1 MKNKKIAVITG
12 SRAEYGLLLPLLTL
26 LKSDKNF
33 SLQLIATGM
42 HLSPEFGLT
51 INAIENDGFNITGK
65 VEMLLSSDTQIG
77 VAKSVG
83 VGIISFSELLS
94 HLTPD
99 IIVVLG
105 DRYEILAATQ
115 TALMLNIPVAHI
127 HGGETTEGAIDEAIR
142 HSITKMSHLH
152 FAATKEYKKRI
163 IQLGEQPQYVF
174 NVGALGLDN
183 IKQLPLLFRT
193 ELEDT
198 LKFTLD
204 KKIFLITYHPTTLHP
219 EGIQTEITELI
230 IALHN
235 FIGQAKMIIT
245 HANADAGGRLINH
258 ALEKFAN
265 SHPNDIYIT
274 KSLGQLR
281 YLSLLKYV
289 DVVIGNSSSGIIE
302 VPFMKKPTINI
313 GDRQKGRIS
322 AASIIHCEVNAVSI
336 TKAIKKS
343 LSNKFKQKIQ
353 NTPSLYG
360 EGNTAK
366 KIIKQLKKIDFHQL
380 TLKKFHDIN

>member
-12 SRAEYGLLLPLLTL
+12 SRAEYGLLLPLLKL
-26 LKSDKNF
+26 LKSDKTF

-51 INAIENDGFNITGK
+51 VKAIENDGFNVSEK
-65 VEMLLSSDTQIG
+65 VEILLSSDTQIG

-83 VGIISFSELLS
+83 LGVISFSDIFLRLN
-94 HLTPD
+94 PD
-99 IIVVLG
+99 IIIVLG

-115 TALMLNIPVAHI
+115 TALILNIPIAHI

-142 HSITKMSHLH
+142 HSITKMSHIH
-152 FAATKEYKKRI
+152 FAATQVYKKRI
-163 IQLGEQPQYVF
+163 IQLGEQPKNVF

-183 IKQLPLLFRT
+183 IKQLPLLSLA
-193 ELEDT
+193 ELEET
-198 LKFTLD
+198 LEFTLD

-219 EGIQTEITELI
+219 DSIKTEITELI
-230 IALHN
+230 AALQY
-235 FIGQAKMIIT
+235 FVGQVKMIIT

-258 ALEKFAN
+258 ALEKFAA
-265 SHPNDIYIT
+265 SYPNDIYIT

-313 GDRQKGRIS
+313 GERQKGRIS
-322 AASIIHCEVNAVSI
+322 AASIIHCDVNTASI
-336 TKAIKKS
+336 IKAIKKS
-343 LSNKFKQKIQ
+343 LSSKFKQKIQ
-353 NTPSLYG
+353 ITPSLYG
-360 EGNTAK
+360 NGNTAK
-366 KIIKQLKKIDFHQL
+366 KIIKQLKKLDFQQL
-380 TLKKFHDIN
+380 TLKKFYDIN